1 MQRIITLTTDFGY
14 KDYYVGALKGKIY
27 SNISGCNIV
36 DISHEISK
44 YNTEDAG
51 FVIGAAYNQF
61 PQGTIHI
68 IAVDASVTD
77 YTKAICVEYDGHY
90 FITADNGI
98 VSIILGEE
106 SFDKAVHIKHDG
118 MMKSNDIFVYCAYQ
132 LLEGRRLEEIGDS
145 LESIYNPSRLAMSVS
160 LLPNKITGKVIY
172 EDSYGNLVTNIHR
185 SDYDVVS
192 NGNSKYAIRFK
203 DYRISRIS
211 NHFADFKTND
221 IATLKERAGELVAVF
236 NDVDLLTIGLFY
248 SRPDSPGGTPRQ
260 LMNLNLND
268 TIMVEFDPEAQ
279 Y

>member
-14 KDYYVGALKGKIY
+14 RDHYVGALKGKIY
-27 SNISGCNIV
+27 SNIIGCNLV

-61 PQGTIHI
+61 PKGTIHI
-68 IAVDASVTD
+68 IAVDASITD
-77 YTKAICVEYDGHY
+77 YTKAICVEFDGHY

-106 SFDKAVHIKHDG
+106 DFDKAIQINHDG

-132 LLEGRRLEEIGDS
+132 LNEGRQLEEIGVVID
-145 LESIYNPSRLAMSVS
+145 SIYNPNRLATNVV
-160 LLPNKITGKVIY
+160 LNKNKITGKVIY

-185 SDYDVVS
+185 SDYEVVS
-192 NGNSKYAIRFK
+192 EGREFAIRVK
-203 DYRISRIS
+203 NYRINRI
-211 NHFADFKTND
+211 NDYFADFKLND
-221 IATLKERAGELVAVF
+221 RATLKERAGELVAIF
-236 NDVDLLTIGLFY
+236 NDIDLLTIALFY
-248 SRPDSPGGTPRQ
+248 SKPDTPGGTPRK
-260 LMNLNLND
+260 LMNLQLND
-268 TIMVEFDPEAQ
+268 TIVIEFDSETQ